1 MKRTLTTTLLLI
13 LAACGSDGNVSG
25 TVAGGG
31 VTNAGGTIQLGGT
44 TYDVT
49 EGTVVNILV
58 TRSGGSSGVASVD
71 YATSDGTAV
80 AGMDYPATSGT
91 LTFAD
96 GVSGIQEI
104 SIRIPD
110 DNTAEVAETFT
121 VTLSNVSGAA
131 LGVSSSATVSIVDA
145 SAGLPITDDHARAI
159 TEEVLWAVTWP
170 DYVIDL
176 LDLIG
181 LPVVAKAPQVLAQ
194 NAVIMDVS
202 TNVIACDPGE
212 ASVTWD
218 DADNNLVISTG
229 DTFDVVSEHC
239 GFADSGGWWFSG
251 AMSVTNLVVTGDP
264 FNRIAPW
271 SLALSV
277 GLEALPFSGDLDL
290 DVNSEDNVVVDRS
303 IATASL
309 WAVDIG
315 FNPHTV
321 SDYVLTESLDLNALT
336 QVGNVSGTFT
346 NPYREDAVVFETLR
360 DFVIMADENPSAGQ
374 LLISDNSASVLITA
388 LDNINVQLE
397 IDIDLDGT
405 IDQTIVVTWA
415 ELGIDLGT

>member
-1 MKRTLTTTLLLI
+1 MKRTLTTMLLLV
-13 LAACGSDGNVSG
+13 LSACSSDGDVSG
-25 TVAGGG
+25 TVAGGA
-31 VTNAGGTIQLGGT
+31 VTNAAGTIQLDST

-49 EGTVVNILV
+49 EGAVINILV

-80 AGMDYPATSGT
+80 AGTDYPATSGT

-96 GVSGIQEI
+96 GVSGNQTI
-104 SIRIPD
+104 SIPIYD
-110 DNTAEVAETFT
+110 DPTVEVVEAFT
-121 VTLSNVSGAA
+121 LTLSNVSGAT
-131 LGVSSSATVSIVDA
+131 LGVNSSATVSIVDA

-159 TEEVLWAVTWP
+159 TEEVLFAVTWP
-170 DYVIDL
+170 VYVIDL

-181 LPVVAKAPQVLAQ
+181 LPVIVNVTPAAPES
-194 NAVIMDVS
+194 AVIMDVS
-202 TNVIACDPGE
+202 TNVIACDEGE
-212 ASVTWD
+212 VTVTWD

-229 DTFDVVSEHC
+229 DTFDVVSEFC
-239 GFADSGGWWFSG
+239 RPADTGMWFSG
-251 AMSVTNLVVTGDP
+251 AMAVTNLVVTGDP
-264 FNRIAPW
+264 FNQLAPW

-277 GLEALPFSGDLDL
+277 GLGALPFSGDLDL
-290 DVNSEDNVVVDRS
+290 VVNSEDNVVVDRS

-315 FNPHTV
+315 FNPHTL
-321 SDYVLTESLDLNALT
+321 SDYVLTKTRDLNALT

-360 DFVIMADENPSAGQ
+360 DFVIMADDNPSAGQ
-374 LLISDNSASVLITA
+374 LFIRDNSSSVLITA

-415 ELGIDLGT
+415 ELDIDLGT